1 VRRITWM
8 ATLWAA
14 VWLASAS
21 AAETL
26 TVSTW
31 NLEHFSGVDRA
42 GCRGRT
48 QVEYDEI
55 RRIINLVDADVWLF
69 QEVDSKGALARIMDP
84 SVWTFFTEKR
94 SGEPIGTCAGSSAKP
109 TMQRTA
115 IAVKKDLVIGKQS
128 DLAFLDVH
136 GNGSL
141 RYGLSVTIAM
151 GARAIEVINVHLKA
165 GCASGTAWDSCP
177 VLFEQVPYLASYLS
191 ESASKDIL
199 VILGGDFNRRL
210 SDPGDEV
217 FATLSY
223 NRKTGMAISSG
234 MGRSRCSLK
243 GEEPI
248 DYILTS
254 GTLRDAFTVEEA
266 FEYQFTG
273 PFASWPSD
281 HCPQVV
287 RFEVKQPKD

>member
-1 VRRITWM
+1 M

-14 VWLASAS
+14 VWLASPGTAD
-21 AAETL
+21 TL

-31 NLEHFSGVDRA
+31 NLQHISGLDRA

-48 QVEYDEI
+48 QAEYDEI
-55 RRIINLVDADVWLF
+55 RRIINLVDADIWLF
-69 QEVDSKGALARIMDP
+69 QEIDSKGALARIMDP
-84 SVWTFFTEKR
+84 SAWTFFTEKR
-94 SGEPIGTCAGSSAKP
+94 SGEPVGTCAGSSARP

-115 IAVKKDLVIGKQS
+115 IAVKKDLVIGQQT
-128 DLAFLDVH
+128 DLAFLDIH

-151 GARAIEVINVHLKA
+151 GARAIEVINVHLKG
-165 GCASGTAWDSCP
+165 GCASGTASDSCP
-177 VLFEQVPYLASYLS
+177 VLFEQIPFLASYLS
-191 ESASKDIL
+191 ESDSNGIPL
-199 VILGGDFNRRL
+199 ILGGDFNRHL
-210 SDPGDEV
+210 SHPGDEA

-223 NRKTGMAISSG
+223 NKRTGMAISSG
-234 MGRSRCSLK
+234 LGRSRCSLK

-254 GTLRDAFTVEEA
+254 GTLRDAFSVDDA

-273 PFASWPSD
+273 PFTSWPSD

-287 RFEVKQPKD
+287 RFEVK

>member
-1 VRRITWM
+1 MGRTTWM

-14 VWLASAS
+14 VWLASPGTAD
-21 AAETL
+21 TL

-31 NLEHFSGVDRA
+31 NLQHFSGVDRA

-48 QVEYDEI
+48 QAEYDEI
-55 RRIINLVDADVWLF
+55 RRIINLVDADIWLF
-69 QEVDSKGALARIMDP
+69 QEIDSKGALARIMDP
-84 SVWTFFTEKR
+84 SAWTFFTEKR
-94 SGEPIGTCAGSSAKP
+94 SGEPVGTCAGSSARP

-115 IAVKKDLVIGKQS
+115 IAVKKDLVIGQQT
-128 DLAFLDVH
+128 DLAFLDIH
-136 GNGSL
+136 GNGTL

-151 GARAIEVINVHLKA
+151 GARAIEVINVHLKG
-165 GCASGTAWDSCP
+165 GCASGTASDSCP
-177 VLFEQVPYLASYLS
+177 VLFEQIPFLASYLS
-191 ESASKDIL
+191 ESDSNGIP
-199 VILGGDFNRRL
+199 VILGGDFNRHL
-210 SDPGDEV
+210 SNPGDEA

-223 NRKTGMAISSG
+223 NKRTGMAISSG
-234 MGRSRCSLK
+234 FGRSRCSLK

-254 GTLRDAFTVEEA
+254 GTLRDAFSVDDA

-273 PFASWPSD
+273 PFTSWPSD

-287 RFEVKQPKD
+287 RFEVK

>member
-1 VRRITWM
+1 M
-8 ATLWAA
+8 ATLCAA
-14 VWLASAS
+14 VCLASPGTAD
-21 AAETL
+21 TL

-31 NLEHFSGVDRA
+31 NLEYFSGVDRA

-48 QVEYDEI
+48 QAEYDEI

-94 SGEPIGTCAGSSAKP
+94 SGEPIGTCGGSDAKP

-191 ESASKDIL
+191 ESASNDIP

-217 FATLSY
+217 FATLTY